1 MDVGNRIRQLR
12 EAKHY
17 TVNGLAN
24 RAGVSQSYLR
34 DLELNNKNPTVETLS
49 AICWALGISLRDFF
63 TEDSDYS
70 FSKNPVLKAV
80 YGLSREQQAAL
91 LTFLQSLSN
100 ND

>member
-34 DLELNNKNPTVETLS
+34 DLELNHKNPTVETLS
-49 AICWALGISLRDFF
+49 AICWALDISLKDFF
-63 TEDSDYS
+63 TEDLDCSLS
-70 FSKNPVLKAV
+70 NNPVLKAV
-80 YGLSREQQAAL
+80 YRLSREQQAAL
-91 LTFLQSLSN
+91 LTFLQSLN
-100 ND
+100 TDD

>member
-49 AICWALGISLRDFF
+49 FF
-63 TEDSDYS
+63 YRGFRQFFFKKSS
-70 FSKNPVLKAV
+70 FQSCLQFKPGTA
-80 YGLSREQQAAL
+80 SRLTHFFAKFKQQ
-91 LTFLQSLSN
+91 
-100 ND
+100 

>member
-17 TVNGLAN
+17 TVNGLSN

-49 AICWALGISLRDFF
+49 AICWALNISLRDFF
-63 TEDSDYS
+63 TEDPDYS

-80 YGLSREQQAAL
+80 YSLSQEQQAAL